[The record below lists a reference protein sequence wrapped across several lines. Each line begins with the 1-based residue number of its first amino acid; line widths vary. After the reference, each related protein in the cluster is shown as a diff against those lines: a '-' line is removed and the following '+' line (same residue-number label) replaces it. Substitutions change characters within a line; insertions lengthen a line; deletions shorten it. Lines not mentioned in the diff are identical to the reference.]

1 VTPIFSS
8 SSFSLSGKR
17 AFVAGGSKGI
27 GGAAAEALASAG
39 AHVTVSARGE
49 ADLSA
54 VCKRIRAIGGTADFV
69 CLDVTHST
77 AVQNFFEHHE
87 AFDILINSAGSNR
100 PKLLVETPDSDI
112 DEILALNLK
121 AAFYLTREFAKR
133 AIAADRPGSIVHVSS
148 QMGHVGG
155 AKRSLYCASKHGLEG
170 MTKALSWELGPYGIR
185 VNTLSPTFIETEMTA
200 PFLSE
205 PGFRDDVISKIALG
219 RLGTLQDIV
228 GAVVFLASD
237 ASSLMTGTTLKLD
250 GGWTAV

>member
-1 VTPIFSS
+1 M
-8 SSFSLSGKR
+8 SLSASFNLTGKR
-17 AFVAGGSKGI
+17 ALIAGGSKGI
-27 GGAAAEALASAG
+27 GGASAEALAAAG

-49 ADLSA
+49 ADLLA
-54 VCKRIRAIGGTADFV
+54 ICNRIRASGGVADFA
-69 CLDVTHST
+69 CLDVTQPDL
-77 AVQNFFEHHE
+77 VRDFFLQRE

-100 PKLLVETPDSDI
+100 PKLLVETPDVDI

-185 VNTLSPTFIETEMTA
+185 VNTLSPTFIETEMTT

-219 RLGTLQDIV
+219 RLGTLQDVV
-228 GAVVFLASD
+228 GAVVFLSSD